1 MRKIIL
7 AASLAVIFAG
17 QSALAKTEGHSVS
30 VNILNTNAKYR
41 FDRFINGNHIQ
52 SFEDS
57 SHNGI
62 GFDYKYAYNFDGVF
76 IRPGVFF
83 DRTNIEYRS
92 SSTLIPAIK
101 IDNRYGFKTDIGY
114 DLEEKLSVYIV
125 GGMSFLDYSITNSS
139 GKNSSRAKSDFF
151 YGAGISYDY
160 SKKVSFGLEYNF
172 QNLNLQPVSSSTVPV
187 DLRVLRI
194 GMSYKF

>member
-1 MRKIIL
+1 MKKLIL
-7 AASLAVIFAG
+7 ITSIVATLATS
-17 QSALAKTEGHSVS
+17 SALAKTEGRSAS
-30 VNILNTNAKYR
+30 VNILNTNAKFR
-41 FDRFINGNHIQ
+41 FDRFINGSHIQ
-52 SFEDS
+52 SFTDT

-76 IRPGVFF
+76 VRPGVFF

-101 IDNRYGFKTDIGY
+101 IDNRYGLKTDIGY
-114 DLEEKLSVYIV
+114 DLEEKLSVYLV
-125 GGMSFLDYSITNSS
+125 GGISFLDYSIANGS

-151 YGAGISYDY
+151 YGAGITYDY

-172 QNLNLQPVSSSTVPV
+172 QNLNLKPVSSVTVPV